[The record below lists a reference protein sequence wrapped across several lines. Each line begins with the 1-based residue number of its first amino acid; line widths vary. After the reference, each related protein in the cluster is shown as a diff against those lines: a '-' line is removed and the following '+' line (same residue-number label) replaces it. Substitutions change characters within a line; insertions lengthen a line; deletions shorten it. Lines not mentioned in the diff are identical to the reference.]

1 LERITQRGG
10 IILHQKSWLY
20 DKICATKNIKGY
32 QTYQSKTVS
41 TTRIKIGVVGGLA
54 GGFAVL
60 SSVFAID
67 SQLGIVPGIFYKVV
81 GLPLGLDGISA
92 TLFGMISHMLT
103 AALIGIIFC
112 YCSGLHPKLE
122 LTSYKKG
129 ALAGGVS
136 AIVVYLVFFIPITL
150 LIVQPSLKAGMHDEF
165 GVIATLSNIE
175 SATLV
180 KNMNLIIWG
189 ALEIHIVFGII
200 MGIFC
205 AMTID
210 KTVRET
216 PYKVG
221 NMLKVVTIGV
231 VLGSAALGAYYVIV
245 SEYTP
250 AQSTDEVTLQLDQ
263 LQKGLNYAK
272 FVDMKE
278 EEQDVL
284 VKQMSSGTR
293 EIIIKKARN
302 FGSEINEDMSLITKN
317 LESPDDMKFIRA
329 AKIHG
334 LKGNEA
340 DGKAMIVSTGKLEYL
355 RLEDFFVT
363 NGIGLHVYLTKAG
376 DVDSGYDLGKLKA
389 NRGDQNYQ
397 ISSINTDEYNI
408 VVVYSKIFDLYYASA
423 NLY

>member
-1 LERITQRGG
+1 MR
-10 IILHQKSWLY
+10 QKSWLY
-20 DKICATKNIKGY
+20 DKICATKENIKGHPA
-32 QTYQSKTVS
+32 YQSKTIS
-41 TTRIKIGVVGGLA
+41 TTRIKIGVAGGLA

-60 SSVFAID
+60 FSVFAID
-67 SQLGIVPGIFYKVV
+67 SQLGTVPGTFYKVI
-81 GLPLGLDGISA
+81 GLSLGLDGISA
-92 TLFGMISHMLT
+92 IFFGMISHMLT
-103 AALIGIIFC
+103 ATLIGIIFC

-136 AIVVYLVFFIPITL
+136 AIVVYVVFFIPITL
-150 LIVQPSLKAGMHDEF
+150 LIVQPSLEAGMQDES
-165 GVIATLSNIE
+165 GLAALSNIE
-175 SATLV
+175 SVKLV
-180 KNMNLIIWG
+180 KNMNLVIWG

-210 KTVRET
+210 KAMRET
-216 PYKVG
+216 PYKAV
-221 NMLKVVTIGV
+221 NMLKVVVIMV
-231 VLGSAALGAYYVIV
+231 ILGSAALGAYYVIV

-250 AQSTDEVTLQLDQ
+250 AQSTDEVNLQLDK

-278 EEQDVL
+278 EDQDVL

-302 FGSEINEDMSLITKN
+302 FGSEINEDMRLITKN
-317 LESPDDMKFIRA
+317 LESPDDMKFIKV
-329 AKIHG
+329 AKIQG
-334 LKGNEA
+334 LKGNEV
-340 DGKAMIVSTGKLEYL
+340 DGKAMIVFTGKLEYL

-376 DVDSGYDLGKLKA
+376 DIDSGYDLGKLKA
-389 NRGDQNYQ
+389 NKGDQNYQ
-397 ISSINTDEYNI
+397 IPAINTDEYNI

-423 NLY
+423 KLQ

>member
-1 LERITQRGG
+1 LR
-10 IILHQKSWLY
+10 QKRSWLY
-20 DKICATKNIKGY
+20 DKICATKNIKGHP
-32 QTYQSKTVS
+32 TYQSKTTS
-41 TTRIKIGVVGGLA
+41 TTRIKIGAAGGLA

-60 SSVFAID
+60 FSVFAID
-67 SQLGIVPGIFYKVV
+67 SQLGTVPGTFYKVV
-81 GLPLGLDGISA
+81 GLSLGLDGISA
-92 TLFGMISHMLT
+92 TFFGMISHMLT
-103 AALIGIIFC
+103 ATLIGIIFC

-136 AIVVYLVFFIPITL
+136 AIVVYVVFFIPITL
-150 LIVQPSLKAGMHDEF
+150 LIVQPSLEAGMQDES
-165 GVIATLSNIE
+165 GLAALSNIE
-175 SATLV
+175 SVKLV
-180 KNMNLIIWG
+180 KNMNLVIWG

-210 KTVRET
+210 KTMRET
-216 PYKVG
+216 PYNVG
-221 NMLKVVTIGV
+221 NLLKIVIIGV
-231 VLGSAALGAYYVIV
+231 VLGSAALGAYYVII

-250 AQSTDEVTLQLDQ
+250 AQSTDEVNLQLDK

-272 FVDMKE
+272 FVDMKDE
-278 EEQDVL
+278 DQDVL
-284 VKQMSSGTR
+284 VKQMSYGTR

-302 FGSEINEDMSLITKN
+302 FGSEINEDMRLITKN
-317 LESPDDMKFIRA
+317 LESPNDMKFIKV
-329 AKIHG
+329 AKIQG
-334 LKGNEA
+334 LKGNEV

-376 DVDSGYDLGKLKA
+376 DVNSGYDLGKLKA
-389 NRGDQNYQ
+389 NKGDQNYQ
-397 ISSINTDEYNI
+397 IPTINTDEYNI

-423 NLY
+423 KLQ

>member
-1 LERITQRGG
+1 M
-10 IILHQKSWLY
+10 HQKSWLY
-20 DKICATKNIKGY
+20 DKICVIKENIKGHPA
-32 QTYQSKTVS
+32 YQSKTIS
-41 TTRIKIGVVGGLA
+41 TTRIKIGVAGGLA

-60 SSVFAID
+60 FSVFAID
-67 SQLGIVPGIFYKVV
+67 SQLGTVPGTFYKVV
-81 GLPLGLDGISA
+81 GLSLGLDGISA
-92 TLFGMISHMLT
+92 IFFGMISHMLT
-103 AALIGIIFC
+103 ATLIGIIFC

-136 AIVVYLVFFIPITL
+136 AIVVYVVFFIPITL
-150 LIVQPSLKAGMHDEF
+150 LIVQPSLEAGIQDES
-165 GVIATLSNIE
+165 GLAVLSNIE
-175 SATLV
+175 SVKLV
-180 KNMNLIIWG
+180 KNMNLVIWG

-210 KTVRET
+210 KAMRET
-216 PYKVG
+216 PYKTV
-221 NMLKVVTIGV
+221 NMLKVVTII

-250 AQSTDEVTLQLDQ
+250 AQATDKVNLQLDK

-278 EEQDVL
+278 EDQDVL

-302 FGSEINEDMSLITKN
+302 FGSEINEDMRLITKN
-317 LESPDDMKFIRA
+317 LESPNDMKFIKV
-329 AKIHG
+329 AKIQG
-334 LKGNEA
+334 LKGNEV
-340 DGKAMIVSTGKLEYL
+340 DGKAMIVVTGKLEYL

-376 DVDSGYDLGKLKA
+376 DIDSGYDLGKLKA
-389 NRGDQNYQ
+389 NKGDQNYQ
-397 ISSINTDEYNI
+397 IPAINTDEYNI

-423 NLY
+423 KLQ

>member
-1 LERITQRGG
+1 M
-10 IILHQKSWLY
+10 ILCQKSWIY
-20 DKICATKNIKGY
+20 DKICTTKENIKGHK
-32 QTYQSKTVS
+32 THPSKTIS
-41 TTRIKIGVVGGLA
+41 TTRIKIGIVGGLA

-60 SSVFAID
+60 TSVFAID
-67 SQLGIVPGIFYKVV
+67 SQLGTVPGTFYKVV

-103 AALIGIIFC
+103 ASLIGIVFC

-150 LIVQPSLKAGMHDEF
+150 LIVQPSLEAGIHDEF
-165 GVIATLSNIE
+165 GIIATLSNID
-175 SATLV
+175 SVKLV

-189 ALEIHIVFGII
+189 ALEIHIIFGII

-205 AMTID
+205 AMAID
-210 KTVRET
+210 KAMRET
-216 PYKVG
+216 PHNTG
-221 NMLKVVTIGV
+221 NMLKVVIIGV

-250 AQSTDEVTLQLDQ
+250 AQSTDKVNLQLDQ
-263 LQKGLNYAK
+263 LQEGLNYAK

-278 EEQDVL
+278 GDQDVL

-293 EIIIKKARN
+293 DMIIKKARN
-302 FGSEINEDMSLITKN
+302 FGSEINEDMSMITKN
-317 LESPDDMKFIRA
+317 LESPDDLKFIKV
-329 AKIHG
+329 AKIQG

-340 DGKAMIVSTGKLEYL
+340 DGKVMIISTGKLEYL

-376 DVDSGYDLGKLKA
+376 DVHSGYDLGKLKA
-389 NRGDQNYQ
+389 NKGDQNYQ
-397 ISSINTDEYNI
+397 ISAISTDEYNI

-423 NLY
+423 KLQ

>member
-1 LERITQRGG
+1 MSI
-10 IILHQKSWLY
+10 
-20 DKICATKNIKGY
+20 
-32 QTYQSKTVS
+32 
-41 TTRIKIGVVGGLA
+41 TRIKIGVVGGLA

-60 SSVFAID
+60 SSIFAID
-67 SQLGIVPGIFYKVV
+67 SKLGIMPGTFYKVV

-122 LTSYKKG
+122 LTSSKKG

-150 LIVQPSLKAGMHDEF
+150 LIIQPSLEAGMHNEF
-165 GVIATLSNIE
+165 GIIATLSNID
-175 SATLV
+175 SITLV
-180 KNMNLIIWG
+180 KDMNLIIWG

-205 AMTID
+205 AMAID
-210 KTVRET
+210 KTMRET
-216 PYKVG
+216 SYKAG

-231 VLGSAALGAYYVIV
+231 ILGSAALGTYYVIV

-263 LQKGLNYAK
+263 LQEGLNYAK

-278 EEQDVL
+278 EDQDVL
-284 VKQMSSGTR
+284 VKQMSSGTK
-293 EIIIKKARN
+293 EMIIKKARN
-302 FGSEINEDMSLITKN
+302 SGSEINEDMSLITKN
-317 LESPDDMKFIRA
+317 LESPNDLKFIKV
-329 AKIHG
+329 AKIYG

-340 DGKAMIVSTGKLEYL
+340 DGKAMIVSTGKIEYL

-363 NGIGLHVYLTKAG
+363 NGIGLHIYLTKAG

-389 NRGDQNYQ
+389 NKGDQNYQ
-397 ISSINTDEYNI
+397 ISAINTNEYNI

-423 NLY
+423 KLQ